1 MIKSELE
8 FLINELFCETIN
20 SSTNHINLDKNYVKF
35 TYFLFNRTIF
45 FLKYSISEK
54 LNILPSMIEGFELQ
68 WLSPLVLPK
77 KFY

>member
-1 MIKSELE
+1 MNSFVKQSILQLIILIWIKIMSNLP
-8 FLINELFCETIN
+8 IFCSIEQ
-20 SSTNHINLDKNYVKF
+20 
-35 TYFLFNRTIF
+35 IF